1 MEGETVYGIS
11 GSRSLHSNRNSIQ
24 QLVDTGRKRIGQL
37 DLDLDLNLDLGLDLD
52 LGHQHHR
59 HDLPWRR
66 RRCINPLKEI

>member
-24 QLVDTGRKRIGQL
+24 QLVGRKRIGQL

-59 HDLPWRR
+59 HDLPWQ
-66 RRCINPLKEI
+66 